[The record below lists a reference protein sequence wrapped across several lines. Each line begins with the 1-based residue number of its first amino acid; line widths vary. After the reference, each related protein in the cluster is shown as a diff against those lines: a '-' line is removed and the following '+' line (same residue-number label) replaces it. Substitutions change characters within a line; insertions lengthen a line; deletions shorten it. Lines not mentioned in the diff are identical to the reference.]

1 MPKGNESFFRYLSV
15 SPRTSTWGLYIT
27 GAGSSRVSPQGD
39 LAAGVHPEMYSFT
52 WDNGRTLPEYQIIY
66 ITRGGGEFESEPA
79 GRCMLSAGDV
89 VFLFPDVWH
98 RYRPIP
104 NRGWDTYWIG
114 MSGEFLHHLQAR
126 GFISPEEPILHAGV
140 DDTLLH
146 PFLTVLDRIRVP
158 QIDNPLL
165 LSVSVMEILSR
176 VFAPAETEPS
186 EPDQGSLADV
196 RAFEDRIVAQAI
208 RFIWNHSHRPMT
220 VEDVVSAVP
229 LTRRTLERRFND
241 VLGRTIHDE
250 IVYCRIERIK
260 RMLEETS
267 LPMKRIASATGFSSS
282 QHMSKVF
289 HRLEGSAPAE
299 YRRLH
304 RAQGERESAAGGDN
318 LDDNPVDS
326 QG

>member
-1 MPKGNESFFRYLSV
+1 MPTGNEPFFRYLSV
-15 SPRTSTWGLYIT
+15 SPRTAKWGLYIT
-27 GAGSSRVSPQGD
+27 GAGSSHVAPQSD
-39 LAAGVHPEMYSFT
+39 LTSGVHPELYRFT

-114 MSGEFLHHLQAR
+114 LSGEFLHSLQAK
-126 GFISPEEPILHAGV
+126 GFISPDQPILHAGV
-140 DDTLLH
+140 EDALLH
-146 PFLTVLDRIRVP
+146 PFLTVLDRVQVP

-165 LSVSVMEILSR
+165 LSVSVMEILAR
-176 VFAPAETEPS
+176 VFAPTETQQTEPS
-186 EPDQGSLADV
+186 PGSLADV

-220 VEDVVSAVP
+220 VEDVVTAVP
-229 LTRRTLERRFND
+229 LTRRTLERRFTD

-250 IVYCRIERIK
+250 IVYCRVQRVK

-299 YRRLH
+299 YRRRH
-304 RAQGERESAAGGDN
+304 RAHGEGNHVQHDEN
-318 LDDNPVDS
+318 HLDGEGRD
-326 QG
+326 